1 MRRAYLLALCLGL
14 VVALGCGGKKAEEPK
29 EVLPPPKEGPKGAS
43 VPGAGGD
50 APKGAGANT
59 GTPGEKAPVAM
70 P

>member
-1 MRRAYLLALCLGL
+1 MRRAYLVALCLALGA
-14 VVALGCGGKKAEEPK
+14 ALGCGSKKAEEPK

-43 VPGAGGD
+43 VPGGGP
-50 APKGAGANT
+50 AKGAGANT